1 MAAQPLGELWI
12 SLRLTEEELRDM
24 GSRLNYQQQ
33 IVFEVIEQHGLDH
46 QVFIQIPAT
55 GELGRIPVVL
65 RHLHQLLHLNH
76 TSNYLVIQDVPE
88 VAEERLY
95 QYNWGAGYTFRTVT
109 YTGGRRNTQQ
119 SKKKRRST
127 QGN

>member
-12 SLRLTEEELRDM
+12 SLRPTKEELRDV

-33 IVFEVIEQHGLDH
+33 IIFEVIEQYGLDR
-46 QVFIQIPAT
+46 QVFIRTPAT

-65 RHLHQLLHLNH
+65 QHLHQLLNLNH
-76 TSNYLVIQDVPE
+76 TSDYLVIQDIPE
-88 VAEERLY
+88 VTEERLY
-95 QYNWGAGYTFRTVT
+95 RYNWGAGYTFRMVT

-119 SKKKRRST
+119 
-127 QGN
+127 

>member
-12 SLRLTEEELRDM
+12 SLRPTEEELRDV

-33 IVFEVIEQHGLDH
+33 IIFEVIEQYGLDR
-46 QVFIQIPAT
+46 QVFIQTPAT

-76 TSNYLVIQDVPE
+76 TSDYLVIQDVPE
-88 VAEERLY
+88 VTEERLY
-95 QYNWGAGYTFRTVT
+95 GYNSGAGYTFRTVI

-119 SKKKRRST
+119 
-127 QGN
+127 

>member
-12 SLRLTEEELRDM
+12 LLRPTEEELRDV
-24 GSRLNYQQQ
+24 GSHLNYQQQ
-33 IVFEVIEQHGLDH
+33 IIFEVIEQYGLDR
-46 QVFIQIPAT
+46 QVFIQTPAM
-55 GELGRIPVVL
+55 GELGCIPIVL

-88 VAEERLY
+88 VTEERLY
-95 QYNWGAGYTFRTVT
+95 QYNWGAGYMFRTVT

-119 SKKKRRST
+119 
-127 QGN
+127 